1 MVVPTDRAMRSVYP
15 PRDVRRLSLERC
27 TAFIPF
33 ALRANR
39 IIIRGRAAT
48 APYDLQGS
56 STMSMSLSSSTASM
70 HSRLARILAAVAVT
84 ATVTTIAAVTAARAD
99 TSQPPQIPT
108 CDKKLGTL
116 AVNEPQD
123 PWWTAMQLDS
133 PAALI
138 KVYVAQ
144 SKCFTLVDRGKGL
157 QAAQAERQLSA
168 SGEERV
174 GSNIGKGQMKAAD
187 YVLVPDIA
195 NQNRNSGGTKVGGIL
210 GGLLPHGAGALFGGI
225 SLKSKTADVVL
236 TLTDVRSTEQV
247 ALEEGHAKKTDL
259 GWAGGGGGGFFGGFA
274 AGGAGGYAN
283 TEIGQVVTMAYLD
296 AYIKMVTELKNAA
309 PDAKADNVQQSVKM
323 SKPGKMYAASDLKS
337 AVVRDLDA
345 GMMLYPTGD
354 K

>member
-1 MVVPTDRAMRSVYP
+1 MSIILSRSAASGE
-15 PRDVRRLSLERC
+15 RRLVHL
-27 TAFIPF
+27 
-33 ALRANR
+33 
-39 IIIRGRAAT
+39 II
-48 APYDLQGS
+48 
-56 STMSMSLSSSTASM
+56 
-70 HSRLARILAAVAVT
+70 AVT
-84 ATVTTIAAVTAARAD
+84 ATAAATVTMTAAYAD

-108 CDKKLGTL
+108 CDKKIGTL

-157 QAAQAERQLSA
+157 AAAQAERALAA
-168 SGEERV
+168 SGEERA

-195 NQNRNSGGTKVGGIL
+195 NRNRNSGGTNVGGML
-210 GGLLPHGAGALFGGI
+210 GGLLPHGIGALAGGI

-247 ALEEGHAKKTDL
+247 ALEQGHAKKTDL
-259 GWAGGGGGGFFGGFA
+259 GWMGGGGGVGFFGGFA
-274 AGGAGGYAN
+274 AAGASSYAN
-283 TEIGQVVTMAYLD
+283 TEIGQVVATAYAD
-296 AYIKMVTELKNAA
+296 AYSKLVADVKAQA
-309 PDAKADNVQQSVKM
+309 PDAKADNVQQAVSM
-323 SKPGKMYAASDLKS
+323 AKPAKMYTNSDLKS
-337 AVVRDLDA
+337 PVVRDLDA

-354 K
+354 KMGVWWKVTDELGNAGWVVSTNFKLAH